1 MIIKLEERKKIVIK
15 NDKIKNLIVKANDNM
30 EEEIRNKFDEFL
42 KIFFDKI
49 SFVKNKITQIKKILQ
64 QKQLKIV

>member
-1 MIIKLEERKKIVIK
+1 
-15 NDKIKNLIVKANDNM
+15 M

-49 SFVKNKITQIKKILQ
+49 SFVKNKITQIKKNIKTKTIEDSLN
-64 QKQLKIV
+64 KINNLFINCYAKDFRNIFINYRNLF